1 MEQYKNKIFFFADL
15 DDSLF
20 QTIRKDKSGKF
31 KATYPKNVLK
41 TSFYTK
47 AQYHLLNFILA
58 NHEIV
63 FIPLTART
71 KEQFQRTKIFKNNQ
85 ASVYSIY
92 YGSTLYVDNLEYV
105 PYTKKVNAESAIS
118 FAHLSELINKVK
130 KRYPTVEFINV
141 DQKYYTSDIQNK
153 EVKKFIVDLINKKY
167 HDVEAYEEE
176 KYITILPKVYNKS
189 SVVKYLTSKC
199 KPKMTI
205 GIGNSVSDIDFLNHC
220 DFKIIS
226 HIGMLDNKLNS

>member
-1 MEQYKNKIFFFADL
+1 M
-15 DDSLF
+15 
-20 QTIRKDKSGKF
+20 
-31 KATYPKNVLK
+31 
-41 TSFYTK
+41 
-47 AQYHLLNFILA
+47 
-58 NHEIV
+58 
-63 FIPLTART
+63 
-71 KEQFQRTKIFKNNQ
+71 
-85 ASVYSIY
+85 
-92 YGSTLYVDNLEYV
+92 
-105 PYTKKVNAESAIS
+105 
-118 FAHLSELINKVK
+118 INKVK

>member
-1 MEQYKNKIFFFADL
+1 MEQYRNKIFFFADL

-20 QTIRKDKSGKF
+20 QTIRKDECGKY

-47 AQYHLLNFILA
+47 AQYNLLNFILA
-58 NHEIV
+58 NNEIV

-71 KEQFQRTKIFKNNQ
+71 KEQFERTAIFKKKQ
-85 ASVYSIY
+85 ASIHSIY
-92 YGSTLYVDNLEYV
+92 YGSTLYINNLEYL
-105 PYTKKVNAESAIS
+105 PYTKKIITETSTS
-118 FAHLSELINKVK
+118 FAHLSELIDKVK

-141 DQKYYTSDIQNK
+141 DQKYYTSQINNK
-153 EVKKFIVDLINKKY
+153 DVKKFIINLINKKY
-167 HDVEAYEEE
+167 NDLEAYVEE

-189 SVVKYLTSKC
+189 TVVKYLTNKF
-199 KPKMTI
+199 KPKMTL

>member
-1 MEQYKNKIFFFADL
+1 MEQYRNKIFFFADL

-20 QTIRKDKSGKF
+20 QTIRKDENGKF

-47 AQYHLLNFILA
+47 AQYNLLNFILA
-58 NHEIV
+58 NNEIV

-71 KEQFQRTKIFKNNQ
+71 KEQFERTKIFKTKQ
-85 ASVYSIY
+85 ASIYAFY
-92 YGSTLYVDNLEYV
+92 YGSTLYINNREYL
-105 PYTKKVNAESAIS
+105 PYTKKVIAETSNS
-118 FAHLSELINKVK
+118 FAHLSELIDKVK

-141 DQKYYTSDIQNK
+141 DQKYYTSQINNK
-153 EVKKFIVDLINKKY
+153 DVKKFIINLINKKY
-167 HDVEAYEEE
+167 NDLEAYVEE

-189 SVVKYLTSKC
+189 TVVKYLTNKF
-199 KPKMTI
+199 KPKMTL

>member
-1 MEQYKNKIFFFADL
+1 MEQYRNKIFFFADL

-20 QTIRKDKSGKF
+20 QTIRKDENGKF

-47 AQYHLLNFILA
+47 AQYNLLNFILA
-58 NHEIV
+58 NNEIV

-71 KEQFQRTKIFKNNQ
+71 KEQFERTTIFKKNQ
-85 ASVYSIY
+85 ASMYAFY
-92 YGSTLYVDNLEYV
+92 YGSTLYINNREYL
-105 PYTKKVNAESAIS
+105 PYTKKVIAETSTS
-118 FAHLSELINKVK
+118 FAHLSELIDKVK

-141 DQKYYTSDIQNK
+141 DQKYYISDVNNK
-153 EVKKFIVDLINKKY
+153 DVKNFIVNLIHKKY
-167 HDVEAYEEE
+167 NDLEAYVEE
-176 KYITILPKVYNKS
+176 KYITILPKLCNKS
-189 SVVKYLTSKC
+189 AVVKYLTNKF
-199 KPKMTI
+199 KPKMTL

-226 HIGMLDNKLNS
+226 HIGMLDDKLNS